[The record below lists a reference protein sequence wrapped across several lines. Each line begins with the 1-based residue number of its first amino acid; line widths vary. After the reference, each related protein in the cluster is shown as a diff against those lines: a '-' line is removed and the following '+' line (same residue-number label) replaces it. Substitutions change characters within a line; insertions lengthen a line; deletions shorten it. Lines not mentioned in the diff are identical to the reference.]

1 MERKAEREK
10 TQTLA
15 VSVQLVRGKCGFGL
29 GIADEAGH
37 CIVHRLLRNDYYSP
51 SDLGT
56 QVSTSPKRKAIDAAD
71 EDEAEAEELLGPV
84 PVQNKL
90 KINDRIVKVNGELV
104 ADYNACIEA
113 VKQTQTILELVIL
126 RDPDAAE
133 GKEWLRDRLYNHSKF
148 WYWFVVT
155 VLIVVGLCLAGAIG
169 YGISQLP
176 EVNHTEWEDDPTM
189 PPWMRAHA
197 GPYGHRRAG
206 HYGHGGLA
214 GGGEL

>member
-1 MERKAEREK
+1 M
-10 TQTLA
+10 
-15 VSVQLVRGKCGFGL
+15 
-29 GIADEAGH
+29 
-37 CIVHRLLRNDYYSP
+37 RNDYYSP

-90 KINDRIVKVNGELV
+90 KINDRIVKVNGEFV

-148 WYWFVVT
+148 L
-155 VLIVVGLCLAGAIG
+155 VLVCGDGA
-169 YGISQLP
+169 
-176 EVNHTEWEDDPTM
+176 DC
-189 PPWMRAHA
+189 
-197 GPYGHRRAG
+197 RRAVFG
-206 HYGHGGLA
+206 GRHRLWHPRSCPRSTTPSGRTTRRCRRGCARARGAVRPSEGGPLDGHGGLA
-214 GGGEL
+214 GGGECERMREM